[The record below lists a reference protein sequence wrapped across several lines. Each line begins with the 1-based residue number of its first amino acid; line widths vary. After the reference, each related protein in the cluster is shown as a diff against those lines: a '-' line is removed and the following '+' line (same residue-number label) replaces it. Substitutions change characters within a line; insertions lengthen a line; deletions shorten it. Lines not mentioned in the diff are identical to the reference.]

1 MNQNSQQT
9 LINVHLGTDDIY
21 IYILTLDFL
30 ITILYI
36 SITVGESHLQGMCY
50 NRAKS
55 NARNA
60 IQKR

>member
-21 IYILTLDFL
+21 IYLDFL